1 MAGLCKAIQRHSFG
15 FKKVLGLQEY
25 WNSIIRLKFTKA
37 RIPHSLYEEQAKNHE
52 KYGGDPEHPHKLHLI
67 TRIRSGLGRPY
78 WEKKTL
84 KDLGLIKAHH
94 PYVHKNIPAVNEK
107 LKVIKHLVRIQ
118 PLKLPQ
124 GFPTEEELTQTY
136 LKSTGELVIEQ
147 RPPKTADKKT
157 IAS

>member
-1 MAGLCKAIQRHSFG
+1 MK
-15 FKKVLGLQEY
+15 
-25 WNSIIRLKFTKA
+25 RLERRA
-37 RIPHSLYEEQAKNHE
+37 ALYRQAANNV
-52 KYGGDPEHPHKLHLI
+52 GGVGMGDPTLPHMATELQAMDVYI
-67 TRIRSGLGRPY
+67 
-78 WEKKTL
+78 
-84 KDLGLIKAHH
+84 
-94 PYVHKNIPAVNEK
+94 
-107 LKVIKHLVRIQ
+107 IQ